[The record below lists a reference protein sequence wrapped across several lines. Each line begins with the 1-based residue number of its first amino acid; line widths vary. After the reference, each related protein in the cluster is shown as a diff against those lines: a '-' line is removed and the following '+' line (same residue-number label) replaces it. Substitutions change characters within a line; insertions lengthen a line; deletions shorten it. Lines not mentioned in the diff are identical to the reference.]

1 MRRNL
6 KKKQNSYDGQI
17 VKQSDG
23 VYDVVIPKI
32 ITPPRSFNPLMIE
45 NIRNV
50 GAILE
55 ESPPTNRAMKPKDNT
70 PNPRVNFLSLSE
82 FTMTFSENDANVE
95 KTLKN
100 IELTPEQFSALK
112 TIPGLEFRGIPLDQG
127 SRRYCQ
133 RNEIQFDVLVSGQI
147 LTRYQCMKAQDV
159 VKNLLHLFQL
169 ETTSTLVP
177 TVPTGF
183 NGTNANLTG
192 YMAMM
197 TQNPQSVQ
205 QPQQNIPFAYSQQ
218 PQQNPQSVQ
227 QPQQKQNTPFGYSQ
241 QQIPQMETND
251 FTKLLAAKEAK
262 AIANKTQATL
272 RQPLASQTTTDP
284 NLVRKRQ
291 KEFELNTDFQKWKTV
306 IHNLY
311 RYVNPLQPSLFKEF
325 IDKPLAISGFS
336 ALVKYVTEAL
346 SQTKTLLPLIGGQNT
361 EKTPLPK
368 ISFTEESWIDE
379 INLQEPK
386 DILYVKIH
394 SFQSFLK
401 NFLVLILP
409 TFNGIKNATFQ
420 SLKTVLSEN
429 CTEGYAC
436 FEYFRSGGVSIKT
449 ISLIDL
455 LVILRSYTC
464 NVMNSI
470 NKNDIKIDAT
480 TICNLENRMQFT
492 RDLFNYLVGAQ
503 YQIPNNSIEF
513 CSMLLGFLN
522 DVTLQGQDSWLL
534 YSFEE
539 VKELTKQHANVF
551 KAVKKLITDTN
562 YTINDF
568 DILRTGIPNREMRS
582 DYAHF
587 ILVCILLQVCGILT
601 SSQLLVWL
609 NEKTLHN
616 RGKLERKTSQISRP
630 GIVSRAVSKVGNLLY
645 SAAVPQEEE
654 FEEEFVG

>member
-32 ITPPRSFNPLMIE
+32 ITPPRRFNPLMIE

-55 ESPPTNRAMKPKDNT
+55 ESPQTNRLAKPKDTNT
-70 PNPRVNFLSLSE
+70 PPRVNFLSLSE

-100 IELTPEQFSALK
+100 IELTPEQFYALK

-127 SRRYCQ
+127 MRRYCQ

-159 VKNLLHLFQL
+159 VKNLLQLFQL

-192 YMAMM
+192 YMAIM

-205 QPQQNIPFAYSQQ
+205 TSQQPFAYSQQ
-218 PQQNPQSVQ
+218 PQQNPQSAQ
-227 QPQQKQNTPFGYSQ
+227 QPFAYSQ
-241 QQIPQMETND
+241 QQNTPSTQQRSQMETND
-251 FTKLLAAKEAK
+251 FTKLLATKEAK
-262 AIANKTQATL
+262 AIANKTQTNL
-272 RQPLASQTTTDP
+272 QQPLASQTTTDP
-284 NLVRKRQ
+284 NLVRKKQR
-291 KEFELNTDFQKWKTV
+291 EFEINSDFQKWKTV

-311 RYVNPLQPSLFKEF
+311 RYVNPLQPSVFKDF

-336 ALVKYVTEAL
+336 ALAAYVTEAL
-346 SQTKTLLPLIGGQNT
+346 SQTNILLPLIGGQNT

-386 DILYVKIH
+386 DTYVKIH
-394 SFQSFLK
+394 SFQSYLK
-401 NFLVLILP
+401 NFLALILP
-409 TFNGIKNATFQ
+409 TFTGIKNATFQ

-455 LVILRSYTC
+455 IVILRSYTC

-470 NKNDIKIDAT
+470 NHNDIKIDAT

-492 RDLFNYLVGAQ
+492 RDLFHYLVGAQ

-513 CSMLLGFLN
+513 CSMLLGFLK
-522 DVTLQGQDSWLL
+522 DVTTQEQESWLL

-539 VKELTKQHANVF
+539 VKELTKQNSNVF
-551 KAVKKLITDTN
+551 KTVKKLITDTN

-568 DILRTGIPNREMRS
+568 EILRTGIPSREMRS
-582 DYAHF
+582 DYVHF

-601 SSQLLVWL
+601 SNQLLVWL
-609 NEKTLHN
+609 NEKTSHT
-616 RGKLERKTSQISRP
+616 RGKLERKTTKISQP
-630 GIVSRAVSKVGNLLY
+630 GILSRTVNAFKSIDMYAGLPK
-645 SAAVPQEEE
+645 E
-654 FEEEFVG
+654 FRDV